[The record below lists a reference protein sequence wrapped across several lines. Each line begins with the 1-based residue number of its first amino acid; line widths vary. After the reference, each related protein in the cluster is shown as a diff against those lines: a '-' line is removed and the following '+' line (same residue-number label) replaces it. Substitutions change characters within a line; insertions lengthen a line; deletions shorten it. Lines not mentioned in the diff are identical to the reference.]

1 MPSLALIVPLP
12 VNRLPNKV
20 ASKVLN
26 KIPRNPPFCSCVSV
40 LIVWLT
46 SFINKPD
53 YKADNKPKT

>member
-1 MPSLALIVPLP
+1 MPSLALIVPVP

-20 ASKVLN
+20 ASKVPN
-26 KIPRNPPFCSCVSV
+26 KIPRNPTFCSCVSV